1 VINVLIGG
9 DVCPVGRNEPFF
21 RKGDASAIFNDLVE
35 EFERA
40 DLSIVSL
47 ETPLINKSSP
57 ILKCGPGLGAES
69 DCINGLKQ
77 AKIDVIN
84 TANNHIMDHG
94 STGLKNTL
102 DVCAGA
108 GISTVGAG
116 RNLEEARQILIRRIG
131 RVRIGI
137 LAVAEHEF
145 SIATANSCGA
155 NPLDIIDYVRN
166 VRSQRD
172 NFDYLIVLLHGGN
185 ENYPYPSP
193 RLQETCRFMVEMG
206 ANAVIVQHTHCPGS
220 YEEYQGAHIVYGQG
234 NLIFDWPDQDKAFH
248 EGFLVKLMIAEDL
261 GSTMEVIP
269 YLQSDPQPGARK
281 MDKETERLFRK
292 SLEERSLSIRDDAF
306 VQAQWLQFCE
316 KIKYEYLSKV
326 LAHNRV
332 LSKLNSQGF
341 LVKYFYTTSSLTCL
355 RNVISCEAHRE
366 VLGTIFD
373 GVVKNRSTAS

>member
-1 VINVLIGG
+1 MFAVINVLIGG

-21 RKGDASAIFNDLVE
+21 RKGDAAAIFNDLLE
-35 EFERA
+35 EFKRA
-40 DLSIVSL
+40 DLSIVAL
-47 ETPLINKSSP
+47 ESPLITRSSP

-69 DCINGLKQ
+69 DCINGLRQ
-77 AKIDVIN
+77 AGIDVIN
-84 TANNHIMDHG
+84 IANNHIMDHG

-116 RNLEEARQILIRRIG
+116 RNLEEARQVLIRRIG

-145 SIATANSCGA
+145 SIATADSCGA

-172 NFDYLIVLLHGGN
+172 KFDYLIVLLHGGN

-193 RLQETCRFMVEMG
+193 RLKETCRFMVEMG
-206 ANAVIVQHTHCPGS
+206 ADAVIVQHTHCPGS
-220 YEEYQGAHIVYGQG
+220 YEEYQDAHIAYGQG
-234 NLIFDWPDQDKAFH
+234 NLIFDWPDQNRAFH
-248 EGFLVKLMIAEDL
+248 EGFLVKLSIAEDL
-261 GSTMEVIP
+261 ASTMEIIP
-269 YLQSDPQPGARK
+269 YLQSDSKPGARR
-281 MDKETERLFRK
+281 MDKETEQLFRK

-306 VQAQWLQFCE
+306 VQAQWFQFCE
-316 KIKYEYLSKV
+316 RKKHEYLSKV

-341 LVKYFYTTSSLTCL
+341 IVKYFYTTGSLTCL
-355 RNVISCEAHRE
+355 QNLISCEAHRE
-366 VLGTIFD
+366 VLETIF
-373 GVVKNRSTAS
+373 KHRMI